1 MDELIFIF
9 PVHIREPEN
18 KEMWKE
24 AVRCIRNLY
33 NNQIIIIIDNCNIES
48 LGINDNDYP
57 TINLKFETLNEFKGA
72 GEYLSFYYLYK
83 YKPAKK
89 AIILHDSIF
98 IKKNF
103 FNDEEIKE
111 IKDVK
116 FLWHFDSNKHENYPL
131 LLQLLNNL
139 KNKEALIE
147 LYNNSTKWNGCFG
160 IAIIISLEFL
170 ELLNDKYDFLQL
182 LNYFNNTNNNYNY
195 KQLRCAFERIF
206 ALLCFN
212 ELKWNVN
219 DITKYSF
226 IGEIHHT
233 NLYYYNFNDYK
244 NKIGFENNPAIIK
257 CWNNR

>member
-33 NNQIIIIIDNCNIES
+33 NNQIIIIIDNCDTES

-57 TINLKFETLNEFKGA
+57 TTNIKFVNLNEFKGA
-72 GEYLSFYYLYK
+72 GEYLPFYYLYK

-89 AIILHDSIF
+89 AIILQDSIF
-98 IKKNF
+98 IQKKF
-103 FNDEEIKE
+103 FNDNEIKE

-116 FLWHFDSNKHENYPL
+116 FLWHFDICKHENYPIL
-131 LLQLLNNL
+131 LELLDNL
-139 KNKEALIE
+139 ENKESLIE
-147 LYNNSTKWNGCFG
+147 LYNNKDSWNGCFG
-160 IAIIISLEFL
+160 LAIIITLEFL
-170 ELLNDKYDFLQL
+170 EFLNDKYDFIKLITFFNDINK
-182 LNYFNNTNNNYNY
+182 NYY
-195 KQLRCAFERIF
+195 KKLRCAFERIF

-226 IGEIHHT
+226 NGNIIDH
-233 NLYYYNFNDYK
+233 NKYYSYNFDNYK
-244 NKIGFENNPAIIK
+244 NKIGFENNPVVIK
-257 CWNNR
+257 CWNHR